1 MSASENPNESK
12 LEAVIQV
19 QFVYLI
25 RINYY
30 NNTHKLGVVFANN
43 FTKKRERIHWI
54 KHYILT

>member
-30 NNTHKLGVVFANN
+30 NDTHKLGVVFANN
-43 FTKKRERIHWI
+43 FTKKRERIH
-54 KHYILT
+54 